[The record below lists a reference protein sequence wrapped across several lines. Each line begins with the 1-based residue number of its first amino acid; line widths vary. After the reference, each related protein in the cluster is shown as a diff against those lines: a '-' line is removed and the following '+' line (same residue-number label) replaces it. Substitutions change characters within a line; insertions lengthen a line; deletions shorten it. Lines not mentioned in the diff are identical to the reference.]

1 MVFFFLHYGP
11 IMFSR
16 STLAQNSLFTWLFP
30 ASADSSPKSSQPS
43 SYVAISATGAASS
56 LADPKTAISPGST
69 CNLSADTLAA
79 WHQPYHD
86 FHTCCVFIFLW
97 QIHTIFIHLH
107 VKATCWPLISETE
120 IFMIDSQN
128 HSNESLWMDVSRNL
142 ACFRECQGFFYDIH
156 VDHCEP
162 MASRVFS
169 KTKPTYSMPLSHE
182 LEALPWRHHS
192 HLHTPKIPSPRSA
205 LIFMCRAR
213 DIRSIPLRFRK
224 LFSSSELL

>member
-1 MVFFFLHYGP
+1 LHIASEVEQLNTRCGALSTCCTIGRICSLCALLGVRYPVLLDLTRAFASLAGLVTTTYREGVLFLSVSLRIDYPVVFFFLHYGP

-86 FHTCCVFIFLW
+86 FLTCCVFIFLW

-107 VKATCWPLISETE
+107 EKATCWPLISETE

-128 HSNESLWMDVSRNL
+128 HSNESIWMDVSRNL
-142 ACFRECQGFFYDIH
+142 ACFRECQGFF
-156 VDHCEP
+156 
-162 MASRVFS
+162 M
-169 KTKPTYSMPLSHE
+169 
-182 LEALPWRHHS
+182 
-192 HLHTPKIPSPRSA
+192 
-205 LIFMCRAR
+205 IFM
-213 DIRSIPLRFRK
+213 
-224 LFSSSELL
+224 